1 MNMTRATSKWT
12 LVSWSKCLPAKW
24 EATQV
29 SSKMCIS
36 LFSKAERMKVFVL
49 KYLAGIQGRGWPS
62 DEADVHWRNFLKR
75 KETTAAPLW
84 KFSTLITGPSS
95 TSTCLLNSLV
105 VYYIYIFYVV
115 VPSENVC
122 FGVAHLRM
130 IYPAIHVTSW
140 AQSLNAGHA
149 IKHTYIIYLYIYI
162 YIRDICFPRHDPNA
176 YAYEEN
182 AMIQVCLHEREREK
196 SIGTSRCSVYDLIL
210 LRDHVRTSNA
220 IARRCLLS
228 ISTVHRVFTEEY
240 STSNRITD
248 ILFFSPLRSI
258 WSGWFERTFTTTQ
271 LRIATRSTGCFK
283 WNYWNLL
290 FFVPRA
296 PTKIVIH
303 FSWTSQVL

>member
-1 MNMTRATSKWT
+1 MNMTRAASKWT
-12 LVSWSKCLPAKW
+12 LVSWSKCAPAKW

-84 KFSTLITGPSS
+84 KFSTLIPGPSS

-162 YIRDICFPRHDPNA
+162 YKRHLFSSPWPKRLRLWRKCDDSSLSPR
-176 YAYEEN
+176 
-182 AMIQVCLHEREREK
+182 EREREREVNRNE
-196 SIGTSRCSVYDLIL
+196 SLFCVRLDLI
-210 LRDHVRTSNA
+210 T
-220 IARRCLLS
+220 
-228 ISTVHRVFTEEY
+228 
-240 STSNRITD
+240 
-248 ILFFSPLRSI
+248 
-258 WSGWFERTFTTTQ
+258 W
-271 LRIATRSTGCFK
+271 
-283 WNYWNLL
+283 
-290 FFVPRA
+290 PR
-296 PTKIVIH
+296 
-303 FSWTSQVL
+303 